1 MRRSLAAVAVLAL
14 AGAAARA
21 GPDQALGL
29 TTGFAVAVPDS
40 NARQSGY
47 GAGIMLMAE
56 YVKWP
61 GKWLS
66 PRGYTGA
73 VFTSP
78 APSCDEGVSPC
89 DIRANLFFLGAKL
102 RLLLPIPYVGPFL
115 ELGVGASAGH
125 MAARIDQ
132 SLSFDTSGVFFD
144 LPFAFGLALGAE
156 HRFQLSFQF
165 LFHPGESMGTGA
177 LSIGYDFS
185 I

>member
-1 MRRSLAAVAVLAL
+1 MRRSLAVVAFVAL
-14 AGAAARA
+14 AAVAARA
-21 GPDQALGL
+21 EPDQALGL
-29 TTGFAVAVPDS
+29 TAGFAVAVPDS
-40 NARQSGY
+40 DARRSGY
-47 GAGIMLMAE
+47 GAGAMLMAE

-61 GKWLS
+61 GNWFS

-73 VFTSP
+73 VLTSP
-78 APSCDEGVSPC
+78 IPSCDEGVSPC
-89 DIRANLFFLGAKL
+89 DIRANLFFLGAKF

-125 MAARIDQ
+125 MAARVGQ
-132 SLSFDTSGVFFD
+132 SLDFDTSGVFFD

-156 HRFQLSFQF
+156 HRFQLSFQY
-165 LFHPGESMGTGA
+165 LFHPGQSMGTGA

>member
-1 MRRSLAAVAVLAL
+1 MRRSLAAVALLAL
-14 AGAAARA
+14 AGGAAQAE
-21 GPDQALGL
+21 PDQALGL
-29 TTGFAVAVPDS
+29 TAGLAVAVPDS
-40 NARQSGY
+40 SARRSGY
-47 GAGIMLMAE
+47 GAGAMLLGE

-61 GKWLS
+61 GNWFS
-66 PRGYTGA
+66 PRGYAGA

-78 APSCDEGVSPC
+78 QPSCDPGVSPC
-89 DIRANLFFLGAKL
+89 DIRANLFFLGAKF

-115 ELGVGASAGH
+115 ELGVGASVGH
-125 MAARIDQ
+125 MAARVGQ
-132 SLSFDTSGVFFD
+132 SLDFDTSGLFFD

-177 LSIGYDFS
+177 FSIGYDFS